1 MASHMMPK
9 GGRAMKRG
17 WSLAIAVLV
26 LVGMGWPGW
35 AADYGRPE
43 LIVSTQEL
51 ADMLASAEVKI
62 LDARG
67 ADDYKAGHIPGAIS
81 LPSPRT
87 QYVERGVPGVLAPV
101 EKLEAL
107 FGEAGIKPTDT
118 VVLYDD
124 IVGEPVARLFWT
136 FDVLGH
142 AKVRVLNGGMSKWAK
157 EGRAISK
164 DAPSITPAKY
174 TAKPDWTKYAD
185 AAYVLANLKNPQV
198 ALVDN
203 RGPKEWSGEVA
214 SRQVKRAGRIPG
226 AKNVDWE
233 WNLTTVEG
241 VKVLKSADELAKLY
255 EEAGATKDKEA
266 IVYCRTGM
274 RSSHAYLALKLLGY
288 PKIRNYD
295 ASMIEWGNRPEL
307 PIEK

>member
-1 MASHMMPK
+1 
-9 GGRAMKRG
+9 MKRS
-17 WSLAIAVLV
+17 WILAVTVLV
-26 LVGMGWPGW
+26 VAGMAWPGW
-35 AADYGRPE
+35 GADYARPE
-43 LIVSTQEL
+43 LIISSDEL
-51 ADMLASAEVKI
+51 AKLLTNPEVRI

-67 ADDYKAGHIPGAIS
+67 ADDYKAGHVPGAIS

-101 EKLEAL
+101 EKLEGL
-107 FGEAGIKPTDT
+107 FGELGIKPTDT
-118 VVLYDD
+118 LVLYDD
-124 IVGEPVARLFWT
+124 IVGEPVTRLFWT

-142 AKVRVLNGGMSKWAK
+142 VKVRVLNGGMSKWAK
-157 EGRAISK
+157 EGRPISK
-164 DAPSITPAKY
+164 DVPSLAPAKY
-174 TAKPDWTKYAD
+174 TAKPDWTKFAD
-185 AAYVLANLKNPQV
+185 AAYVLVNLQNPQV
-198 ALVDN
+198 GLVDD

-241 VKVLKSADELAKLY
+241 VKVLKDADELAKLY
-255 EEAGATKDKEA
+255 EGAGATKDKEI

-288 PKIRNYD
+288 PKVRNYD

-307 PIEK
+307 PMEKQ

>member
-1 MASHMMPK
+1 
-9 GGRAMKRG
+9 MKRG
-17 WSLAIAVLV
+17 WILVVAVLV
-26 LVGMGWPGW
+26 VTGVAWPIW
-35 AADYGRPE
+35 AADYARPE
-43 LIVSTQEL
+43 LIIATEEL
-51 ADMLASAEVKI
+51 AGLLANPEVKI

-67 ADDYKAGHIPGAIS
+67 EDDYKAGHIPGAIS
-81 LPSPRT
+81 LPSPKT

-107 FGEAGIKPTDT
+107 FGDLGIKPTDT
-118 VVLYDD
+118 LVLYDD

-157 EGRAISK
+157 EGRPISK
-164 DAPSITPAKY
+164 DAPSLAPVKY
-174 TAKPDWTKYAD
+174 TAKPDWSKFAD
-185 AAYVLANLKNPQV
+185 AAYVLVSLKNPQV

-214 SRQVKRAGRIPG
+214 SRQVRRAGRIPG

-233 WNLTTVEG
+233 LNLTTVEG
-241 VKVLKSADELAKLY
+241 VKVLKGADEMAKLY
-255 EEAGATKDKEA
+255 EGAGATKDKEI

-288 PKIRNYD
+288 PKVRNYD
-295 ASMIEWGNRPEL
+295 PSMIEWGNRPEL